1 MGQPRGP
8 ACAMSVLR
16 RETRP
21 THADPVAERQAGAGR
36 GCAME
41 RAAVSRKP
49 NIGIRELKENLSA
62 VVDSAWEHPCRC
74 TAMARPG
81 SGSSRTK
88 SGPAIRAASTSI
100 RPAIR
105 WPPCASIWTWRCA
118 SASRACMRR
127 RCGPC
132 CASRRSRCCGRW
144 RCSCC
149 TDWKPRPRCMSR
161 SPATCYSAG
170 SSACPWT
177 SRSGRRRN
185 LDIRWS
191 ACWPAPSLWP
201 SWRNCCS
208 ARRWRRSRR
217 LPAFR

>member
-49 NIGIRELKENLSA
+49 NIGIRAEGKPVGRGGFRLGASRVGAPLWLALGLDRLARSLDPQYAPHRLQSGRPSA
-62 VVDSAWEHPCRC
+62 GRRAPASGHGD
-74 TAMARPG
+74 ARAPAAPACG
-81 SGSSRTK
+81 GAAGHAAHRGAAAAAGAGGAAAVRTGNRDRAARADLLQPAVPLVRRPVP
-88 SGPAIRAASTSI
+88 GPADLDAAG
-100 RPAIR
+100 
-105 WPPCASIWTWRCA
+105 IWIFP
-118 SASRACMRR
+118 
-127 RCGPC
+127 G
-132 CASRRSRCCGRW
+132 
-144 RCSCC
+144 
-149 TDWKPRPRCMSR
+149 
-161 SPATCYSAG
+161 
-170 SSACPWT
+170 
-177 SRSGRRRN
+177 
-185 LDIRWS
+185 

-217 LPAFR
+217 LPAYR